1 MITQTIQTILS
12 LISDVVCFVFSA
24 RFINTVLFSFL
35 FFVSIGAAEEKHG
48 KNGKSKISK
57 ESKRYVQ
64 ATNRKKGDK
73 GISFVSTKE
82 RSKPSSGKWWIL
94 LVLGIGSFV
103 YISKVQSTQS
113 PTPAAE
119 KVNSVIKKGFE
130 FVQHLLADAVSVFQS
145 LVAYGLPSAS
155 FLLIPCINQSL
166 KSAKSHRILSWWIL
180 HLESSVLSFSFSVS
194 FSSILFAG
202 SSSIFLIVLFV
213 MNTQVLL
220 LQNTDPWLHQI
231 IVL

>member
-1 MITQTIQTILS
+1 M
-12 LISDVVCFVFSA
+12 
-24 RFINTVLFSFL
+24 
-35 FFVSIGAAEEKHG
+35 
-48 KNGKSKISK
+48 
-57 ESKRYVQ
+57 
-64 ATNRKKGDK
+64 
-73 GISFVSTKE
+73 STKE

-155 FLLIPCINQSL
+155 FLLV
-166 KSAKSHRILSWWIL
+166 SWWIL